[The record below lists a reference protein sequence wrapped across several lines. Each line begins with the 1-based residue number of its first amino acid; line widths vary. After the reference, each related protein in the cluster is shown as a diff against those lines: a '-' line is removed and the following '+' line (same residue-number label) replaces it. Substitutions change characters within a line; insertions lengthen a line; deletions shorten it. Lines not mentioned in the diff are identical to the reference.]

1 MIRPKI
7 HAVEGERATRK
18 RNTRQIFHG
27 WLFLSRIETR
37 DTPILVRLFH
47 AAQDVDHFIDKGVA
61 ANFRADI
68 NDAQRLSARIEFED
82 AMLIPLTQVKMLAV
96 EAEIRAEIGRASC
109 RERVAKT

>member
-18 RNTRQIFHG
+18 RNTRQIFHD
-27 WLFLSRIETR
+27 WLFLPRIETR

-61 ANFRADI
+61 ANFRAT
-68 NDAQRLSARIEFED
+68 SMTRIVF
-82 AMLIPLTQVKMLAV
+82 PL
-96 EAEIRAEIGRASC
+96 ASSLRMRC
-109 RERVAKT
+109 LYH